1 MDSSVAQ
8 PLQMI
13 DTQPVDG
20 GSYWI
25 NGLLTGLKR
34 SELYLHRGGAPAVQS
49 TTRQLLDSSTL
60 VAETLSKLRRWGINT
75 WADLLTPEERLTTEL
90 PHILPQDLQLPLDIM
105 IEPPHLRQ
113 GQFWYKTTDPERSLM
128 VIEIMNVTPVSYQYR
143 EWLPTV
149 RGMRHAVGRMVEWEA
164 PDIETGSE
172 EWHTSHHYD
181 NEQLTHRLLMGDRK
195 GFGRHRWCRTIQ
207 GAYRSIRPVEPQLMD
222 TIRREDAVLTQI
234 HMLQTQ
240 LQRLGPCTM
249 YTDGGW
255 EYGGDGMDA
264 PFHPYTDS
272 PSHKG
277 GEHSLPHD
285 GSEANT
291 RSPRTLIMWQSGL
304 ITER

>member
-1 MDSSVAQ
+1 MDSGVAQ

-25 NGLLTGLKR
+25 NGLLTGLQR

-60 VAETLSKLRRWGINT
+60 VAESLTRLRRWGINT

-90 PHILPQDLQLPLDIM
+90 PHVLPQDLQLPPDII

-113 GQFWYKTTDPERSLM
+113 GQFWYKTADPEGSPM
-128 VIEIMNVTPVSYQYR
+128 VIEIMAVTPISYQDR

-164 PDIETGSE
+164 PDIEEGYE
-172 EWHTSHHYD
+172 EWHMSHHYD

-195 GFGRHRWCRTIQ
+195 GFGRHR
-207 GAYRSIRPVEPQLMD
+207 
-222 TIRREDAVLTQI
+222 
-234 HMLQTQ
+234 
-240 LQRLGPCTM
+240 
-249 YTDGGW
+249 
-255 EYGGDGMDA
+255 
-264 PFHPYTDS
+264 
-272 PSHKG
+272 
-277 GEHSLPHD
+277 
-285 GSEANT
+285 
-291 RSPRTLIMWQSGL
+291 
-304 ITER
+304 